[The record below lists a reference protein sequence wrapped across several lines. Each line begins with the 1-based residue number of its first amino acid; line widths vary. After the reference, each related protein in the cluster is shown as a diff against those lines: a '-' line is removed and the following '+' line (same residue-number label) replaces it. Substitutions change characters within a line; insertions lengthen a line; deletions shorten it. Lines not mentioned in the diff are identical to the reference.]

1 MVRIRPRFSNLLWKL
16 EKFFRKVPN
25 FDPISQL
32 SLSSVVKNSKF
43 AQNRNKRKVQRSN
56 MKVVVLQVKSK
67 KKKSKIFFGL
77 QMLEL
82 RSLSAK
88 NAKFL
93 NFAKIFSLI

>member
-67 KKKSKIFFGL
+67 KKSKIFFGL